1 MTHQAINQ
9 IANRMLK
16 TTKRCAN
23 QILGLFSNWQN
34 RKLQIMY
41 MPQAVSMWKESACG
55 RRHATYATGLCL
67 IVAAGQ
73 SDEHTRA

>member
-9 IANRMLK
+9 IGNRMLK

-41 MPQAVSMWKESACG
+41 MPQAVSMWQ
-55 RRHATYATGLCL
+55 H
-67 IVAAGQ
+67 AAGGMQ
-73 SDEHTRA
+73 HMRRVSA